1 MSSTITVN
9 TTTAGDQTAPAI
21 VNLNDGF
28 VVVWQSFEPDY
39 ATGVPATDIYLQR
52 YTNAG
57 QAVGGEVRVNTE
69 SINEQ
74 VQPTVAATADGG
86 FVVAWSSMQETSG
99 SGYDYGVYLQR
110 YGAQGNAIGT
120 QAQVNTHT
128 ALDQEH
134 PGITALTG
142 GGFVVTWSSDLQDG
156 ATGVYSRLYGADG
169 AALGGETLVNTS
181 STGPQS
187 APVTTGLA
195 DGGYV
200 IAWDGTSGIH
210 AQRFDSHGVAV
221 ASESRVDSSGAG
233 AIARPAIT
241 GLADGGYVVAWQS
254 VAGDG
259 DSLDIHSQRYAANGS
274 AMGGETLVNHTVAGL
289 QTSPTVTAM
298 DDGGYVVGWTTSDG
312 TMNGDDDVVAQRFDA
327 NGHALGGENMLNSTM
342 AGNQSDVSLA
352 SAGNGYAA
360 VWSAQGQDGSGWGVA
375 ATAVLNSDTVPLRS
389 IVKATEASDVL
400 YGTYDENACL
410 ALGGNDT
417 YYSQGG
423 SDYFDGGTGLDTY
436 IFPQSVGKVHSYE
449 LKDGTLT
456 IHTADD
462 HYADAVPIIL
472 ATERISFSDAM
483 FALDTQGP
491 SGSTPAG
498 HVWQAGALLHAAFG
512 TTPDLTTLSRWTA
525 QADASTGMG
534 QLGQKLI
541 DANLHGISNADLV
554 KQVYLNL
561 TGAQASADVV
571 AQFTAQIGAGKT
583 YATQGDALAFA
594 ANLSLNAAH
603 LEFMGVVQQLDPTFF
618 PHATI

>member
-9 TTTAGDQTAPAI
+9 TTTAGDQYAPAI

-28 VVVWQSFEPDY
+28 VVVWQSFQPDH
-39 ATGVPATDIYLQR
+39 ATSVPITDIYLQR

-57 QAVGGEVRVNTE
+57 QPVGGEVRVNTE
-69 SINEQ
+69 SINAQ
-74 VQPTVAATADGG
+74 VEPTVAATADGG
-86 FVVAWSSMQETSG
+86 FVVAWSSMQEPSAAG
-99 SGYDYGVYLQR
+99 DDYGVYLQR
-110 YGAQGNAIGT
+110 YGAQGNALGT

-128 ALDQEH
+128 SLDQEH
-134 PGITALTG
+134 PSITALTG
-142 GGFVVTWSSDLQDG
+142 GGFVVTWWSDAADG
-156 ATGVYSRLYGADG
+156 AAGVYSRMYGANG
-169 AALGGETLVNTS
+169 SALGGETLVNTS

-210 AQRFDSHGVAV
+210 AQRFDSHGAAV
-221 ASESRVDSSGAG
+221 TNESRVDSSGAG
-233 AIARPAIT
+233 AIAKPAIT

-254 VAGDG
+254 VAGNG
-259 DSLDIHSQRYAANGS
+259 ESFDIHSQRYAANGG
-274 AMGGETLVNHTVAGL
+274 AVGGETLVNHSVAGM
-289 QTSPTVTAM
+289 QTSPTLTSM
-298 DDGGYVVGWTTSDG
+298 DDGGYVVGWTTTDG
-312 TMNGDDDVVAQRFDA
+312 TMNGDDDAMAQRFDA
-327 NGHALGGENMLNSTM
+327 NGHALGGETLLDRAM

-360 VWSAQGQDGSGWGVA
+360 VWSSQSQDGSGWGVV
-375 ATAVLNSDTVPLRS
+375 ATAVLNNDTAPLRS
-389 IVKATEASDVL
+389 VVKATEASDVL
-400 YGTYDENACL
+400 YGTYEENACL

-436 IFPQSVGKVHSYE
+436 IFPQSVSKVHSYE

-472 ATERISFSDAM
+472 ATERISFSDAL
-483 FALDTQGP
+483 FALDTQAP
-491 SGSTPAG
+491 SGSAPAG

-512 TTPDLTTLSRWTA
+512 TTPDMTTLSRWTA

-541 DANLHGISNADLV
+541 DASMHGISSADLV
-554 KQVYLNL
+554 KQVYFNL
-561 TGAQASADVV
+561 VGVQPSADVV

-583 YATQGDALAFA
+583 YATQGDVLAYA
-594 ANLSLNAAH
+594 ANLSLNTEH
-603 LEFMGVVQQLDPTFF
+603 LEFMGVVQQLDPSFF
-618 PHATI
+618 PHAPI

>member
-1 MSSTITVN
+1 MSSITVN
-9 TTTAGDQTAPAI
+9 TTTAGDQYAPAI
-21 VNLNDGF
+21 ANLNDGF
-28 VVVWQSFEPDY
+28 VVVWQSFQPDY
-39 ATGVPATDIYLQR
+39 ATGVPVTDIFLQR

-57 QAVGGEVRVNTE
+57 QPVGGEVRVNSM

-74 VQPTVAATADGG
+74 VEPTVAATADGG
-86 FVVAWSSMQETSG
+86 FVVAWSSMQESSA

-110 YGAQGNAIGT
+110 YDAQGSALGT

-128 ALDQEH
+128 AFDQEH
-134 PGITALTG
+134 PSITALTG
-142 GGFVVTWSSDLQDG
+142 GGFVVTWWSDAQDG
-156 ATGVYSRLYGADG
+156 AAGIYSRIYGANG
-169 AALGGETLVNTS
+169 SALGGETLVNTS

-210 AQRFDSHGVAV
+210 AQRFDSHGAAV
-221 ASESRVDSSGAG
+221 TAESRVDSSGAG
-233 AIARPAIT
+233 AIAKPAIS

-254 VAGDG
+254 VANGG

-274 AMGGETLVNHTVAGL
+274 AVGGETLVNHDVAGL
-289 QTSPTVTAM
+289 QTAPTFTSL
-298 DDGGYVVGWTTSDG
+298 DDGGYVVAWTTSDG
-312 TMNGDDDVVAQRFDA
+312 TMYADDDVMAQRYDA
-327 NGHALGGENMLNSTM
+327 NGHTLGGETQLNSTM
-342 AGNQSDVSLA
+342 AGNQSDVTLA
-352 SAGNGYAA
+352 PAGSGYAA
-360 VWSAQGQDGSGWGVA
+360 AWSSQGEDGSGWGVV
-375 ATAVLNSDTVPLRS
+375 ATAVLNSDTAPLRS
-389 IVKATEASDVL
+389 VIKATEASDVL

-423 SDYFDGGTGLDTY
+423 SDYCDGGTGLDTY
-436 IFPQSVGKVHSYE
+436 IFPNSVSKVHSYT
-449 LKDGTLT
+449 LDKGTLT

-472 ATERISFSDAM
+472 ATERIAFSDAM

-512 TTPDLTTLSRWTA
+512 TTPDMTALSRWTA
-525 QADASTGMG
+525 QADTSTSMG

-541 DANLHGISNADLV
+541 DANLHGISSADLV

-561 TGAQASADVV
+561 TGAQPSAEVV

-594 ANLSLNAAH
+594 ANLSLNTAH

-618 PHATI
+618 PHAAI